1 MRVDIWE
8 RTVVV
13 ALDSADH
20 FESVQTSRDA
30 LACLMTRWPR
40 SRGQSFAQARRACMG
55 SLSGKVSASFAINAF
70 EDAAR
75 DAGVLR

>member
-1 MRVDIWE
+1 MRVDIWD

-13 ALDSADH
+13 SFDTGDH

-30 LACLMTRWPR
+30 LACLMTRWPING
-40 SRGQSFAQARRACMG
+40 GQSFAQARRACMG
-55 SLSGKVSASFAINAF
+55 SISGKVATSVAAGAF

-75 DAGVLR
+75 DAGILC